1 MSENIYS
8 ITWSAVAV
16 SAAQDLIEIVS
27 AAAGVVKV
35 HGFEIFQTSDH
46 GDAAAE
52 GLQALFIRGHSSS
65 GSGGSS
71 FTPIPRSS
79 RQAAATST
87 CEINNTTVASSGT
100 AVNYYAGGFNVQ
112 AGATYWWTP
121 ETRPVLR
128 NSERGVLRITAPA
141 DALTMSGTL
150 YFEEL

>member
-8 ITWSAVAV
+8 LTFSAVAV
-16 SAAQDLIEIVS
+16 SAAQDLFEIVS
-27 AAAGVVKV
+27 AAAGVIKI
-35 HGFEIFQTSDH
+35 HGFNLFQTSDH

-52 GLQALFIRGHSSS
+52 GLQVLFVRGHSTS

-71 FTPIPRSS
+71 FTPILRSS
-79 RQAAATST
+79 KQGAAAAT
-87 CEINNTTVASSGT
+87 CEINNTTIASSGT
-100 AVNYYAGGFNVQ
+100 AVNYYADGWNVQ
-112 AGATYWWTP
+112 AGTTYWWTP